1 MTVVVAD
8 TGPPHYLVLIGA
20 VLVLPQLFGK
30 VFVPELVRNELQ
42 HTRTPR
48 AVRDWLA
55 TEPPW
60 LKAMATPEIASLPLP
75 KLGDG
80 ERTAIALA
88 RSLRAD
94 LILMD
99 DHAATAIALQE
110 GFAVT
115 GTLGVLVRAAERDL
129 IDLGD
134 AFARLKATNF
144 RYRPEILDALLA
156 AQHRRR
162 NA

>member
-1 MTVVVAD
+1 VTVVVAD

-20 VLVLPQLFGK
+20 VLILPELFGE
-30 VFVPELVRNELQ
+30 VFVPEMVRNELQ
-42 HTRTPR
+42 HTRTPQ

-55 TEPPW
+55 TQPPW
-60 LKAMATPEIASLPLP
+60 LKVMPTPEIASLPLP

-88 RSLRAD
+88 GSLRAD

-99 DHAATAIALQE
+99 DRAATALALQE

-115 GTLGVLVRAAERDL
+115 GTLGVLIRAARRDL
-129 IDLGD
+129 IDLGE
-134 AFARLKATNF
+134 ALTRLKATNF
-144 RYRPEILDALLA
+144 RYRPETLDALLA
-156 AQHRRR
+156 QHRKRYP
-162 NA
+162 